1 MERYAVSSG
10 NRITAILT
18 SKPLGRDFVVVP
30 KSLSSVTDTEIISN
44 YFIQNQTIEKL
55 NACKKPSKIA
65 VISNWNVNCGI
76 ATYTGYLVQSLK
88 KITPSVKIF
97 AEIAE
102 GVPFENDVVRCWDRK
117 GDYGKILGEI
127 EKYNPDL
134 IIIQHEFGLFHK
146 VNLWQTLL
154 SQLSRW
160 RVVTTFHTV
169 LEHRVPNSDA
179 SLDYRARSFA
189 ETACLEIIV
198 HQKKARETLR
208 DRGFSGRV
216 HYIPHGCFEPNREK
230 RLQPQKYGM
239 YTDHSMFQYGF
250 GGRHKGWEFAIDTVE
265 ILKSKYPEILYLGVF
280 NIPVGGETHTHLYH
294 LELLDL
300 IKKKG
305 LTENVSIIR
314 GFQSEMMIRNIL
326 SGVKVGFFPYQSP
339 KNWFSWGAS
348 GAVQMP
354 LSMGLPLVLGD
365 FSQFEEY
372 RGKIPLV
379 KTPEEAATEIDHL
392 FSDQNY
398 WSQMSEKSFK
408 ISAERTWTKVAEWYL
423 TCTSEQ
429 DFDAL

>member
-1 MERYAVSSG
+1 MQRYAVFSRR
-10 NRITAILT
+10 RITAILT
-18 SKPLGRDFVVVP
+18 TQPLGRE
-30 KSLSSVTDTEIISN
+30 SLSIPSSLSHVSDSDLIAQYEIRNQSV
-44 YFIQNQTIEKL
+44 EKIGSL
-55 NACKKPSKIA
+55 VSKPRVA
-65 VISNWNVNCGI
+65 VISNWKVNCGI
-76 ATYTGYLVQSLK
+76 ATYTEYLVQGLR
-88 KITPSVKIF
+88 KIAGSVKIF

-102 GVPFENDVVRCWDRK
+102 GSQIESDVVRCWDRK
-117 GDYGKILGEI
+117 GDYSRILPEI

-146 VNLWQTLL
+146 VNLWQCLL

-160 RVVTTFHTV
+160 RVITTFHTV
-169 LEHRVPNSDA
+169 LEHRIPNVDA

-189 ETACLEIIV
+189 EVACPEIIV

-208 DRGFSGRV
+208 DRGYSGRV
-216 HYIPHGCFEPNREK
+216 HYIPHGCFEPFKEK

-239 YTDHSMFQYGF
+239 YTDYTMFQYGF
-250 GGRHKGWEFAIDTVE
+250 GGRHKGWEFAIQTVE
-265 ILKSKYPEILYLGVF
+265 ILKSKYPDVLYLGMF
-280 NIPVGGETHTHLYH
+280 NIPVNGENDTYLYH

-314 GFQSEMMIRNIL
+314 GFQSEAMLRNLL
-326 SGVKVGFFPYQSP
+326 SGVKVGLFPYQSP

-354 LSMGLPLVLGD
+354 LSMGLPLVLGE

-372 RGKIPLV
+372 RGKIPIV
-379 KTPEEAATEIDHL
+379 KTPQDAAQEIDHL
-392 FSDQNY
+392 FSDSDY
-398 WSQMSEKSFK
+398 WKKMSEVSYK
-408 ISAERTWTKVAEWYL
+408 ISAERTWDKVAEWYL
-423 TCTSEQ
+423 NCTSAK